1 MQIYPAG
8 ARATRHGPE
17 NYFTGHV
24 LLEPIIAAPDPAAM
38 MANIV
43 SFAPGARTHWH
54 KHDMGQAL
62 YVSQGAGLVCL
73 RGEAPRPIRA
83 GDTVWIP
90 ADVEHWHG
98 AAPDT
103 AMTHH
108 AMQPSADGQETHWL
122 EAVSPQ
128 DYVTP

>member
-54 KHDMGQAL
+54 
-62 YVSQGAGLVCL
+62 
-73 RGEAPRPIRA
+73 
-83 GDTVWIP
+83 
-90 ADVEHWHG
+90 
-98 AAPDT
+98 
-103 AMTHH
+103 
-108 AMQPSADGQETHWL
+108 
-122 EAVSPQ
+122 
-128 DYVTP
+128 